1 MEQRQLD
8 ILRNSKNVEILST
21 KIEAKDVIRL
31 AIEKYPAY
39 FTRRDFDGLRGKSA
53 ESRYRFIVNTFKDV
67 FDGYVRLYEILV
79 ELGSTQA
86 VLKLLRPG
94 LKVKITAPP
103 RRSPKPSRSAEA
115 AKAKDFDQEALLKEI
130 SSMFKS
136 QEDSFAS
143 QFALMQ
149 KEMKAIRNDVQD
161 MKRKID
167 KIDDLERMIA
177 TLQADMTSGRNA
189 TSDLEKIVEKLCA
202 ELNKVKEKL
211 KDIEKQQ
218 SIENMLQMLLGGK
231 DVMREL
237 ENVKTNLGQLK
248 LWMEEQCGMMTNRI
262 DNLERESTGR
272 MIARG
277 DVKIIAVKIQTQW
290 EVIAKEV
297 GIEGETIKHSR
308 GKQVLEGVAAAEAF
322 ICQWIE
328 MDGKAATATGIPPT
342 YDALY
347 EIVKRQDKKVAEEIK
362 ELQKHAKE

>member
-177 TLQADMTSGRNA
+177 TLQAA
-189 TSDLEKIVEKLCA
+189 
-202 ELNKVKEKL
+202 
-211 KDIEKQQ
+211 
-218 SIENMLQMLLGGK
+218 IENMLQMLLGGK